1 MKCDEQ
7 TIYWRGTLRETQIY
21 VKEFIKFMQQR
32 KQLKIDWVSHEKR
45 KRRETQK

>member
-7 TIYWRGTLRETQIY
+7 TIYWRGTLRETQIH
-21 VKEFIKFMQQR
+21 VKEFIKFMLQR